1 MKTLQIILV
10 FCLLLCGSGAKA
22 QLFKK
27 LGEAAEKSAERT
39 IERRIEK
46 EASKKTDQA
55 LDSVFTKKKKKK
67 KKKKRKKKNKDKDAD
82 QEENTSSNEGS
93 TETSPTIKRSSDFTP
108 GNITIFEDQFTKDN
122 PGDFPAQWDT
132 NGSGD
137 IAFINDQ
144 KWMRL
149 SGKSKYIP
157 LTKETL
163 PENYTI
169 EFDLFTDGLDGKT
182 SSEAFLTLLIEDN
195 TGFMRAKDWCMA
207 EISVCQFIGNR
218 GVVEKVANGKRQ
230 IRNEIGKDYRKA
242 IKGASHISIAVNKT
256 RMRVWMNENKL
267 VDVPRLVPENA
278 NVFKLAV
285 RGLRDPDGV
294 DEIYISNIRIAKTG
308 EDNRSKLLTEGRLTT
323 NSILFESASATLK
336 DSSFPTIREIASV
349 LEKNPEV
356 TIKIIGHTDDDGPE
370 DSNRTLSRKRADA
383 VKKMMTTAYGID
395 PSRIITDGM
404 GESQP
409 VASNATK
416 EGKAQNRR
424 VEFIKL

>member
-1 MKTLQIILV
+1 MKTLQIIFV
-10 FCLLLCGSGAKA
+10 FCLLLCTSGAKA

-39 IERRIEK
+39 IERRVEK

-55 LDSVFTKKKKKK
+55 LDSVFNKKKKKK
-67 KKKKRKKKNKDKDAD
+67 KEKKRKNKNKDQGDSSSPGDAPK
-82 QEENTSSNEGS
+82 ES
-93 TETSPTIKRSSDFTP
+93 SPTIKRSSDFTP
-108 GNITIFEDQFTKDN
+108 GNIAIFEDQFTKDN

-137 IAFINDQ
+137 VAMINDQ

-195 TGFMRAKDWCMA
+195 TGFTRAKDWCMT

-218 GVVEKVANGKRQ
+218 GVVEKVANGKREL
-230 IRNEIGKDYRKA
+230 RNQIGKDYRKA
-242 IKGASHISIAVNKT
+242 INGASHIAIAVNKT
-256 RMRVWMNENKL
+256 RMRVWLNENKL

-285 RGLRDPDGV
+285 RGLRDPEGI
-294 DEIYISNIRIAKTG
+294 DEIYISNVRIAKTG

-336 DSSFPTIREIASV
+336 DSSFPTIREIATV
-349 LEKNPEV
+349 LEENPEV

-370 DSNRTLSRKRADA
+370 DNNRTLSRKRADA

-395 PSRIITDGM
+395 ASRIITDGM
-404 GESQP
+404 GENQP
-409 VASNATK
+409 VASNATT
-416 EGKAQNRR
+416 EGKALNRR

>member
-1 MKTLQIILV
+1 MKTLQITLI
-10 FCLLLCGSGAKA
+10 FCLLLCSSGAKA

-27 LGEAAEKSAERT
+27 LGEAAEKSAERAV
-39 IERRIEK
+39 ERRVER
-46 EASKKTDQA
+46 ETTKKTDQA
-55 LDSVFTKKKKKK
+55 LDSVFNKKKKKK
-67 KKKKRKKKNKDKDAD
+67 DKKKRKNKEKDTN
-82 QEENTSSNEGS
+82 QEDSTSSNEAS

-108 GNITIFEDQFTKDN
+108 GNIIIFEDQFTKDN

-137 IAFINDQ
+137 IAIINDQ

-157 LTKETL
+157 LTNKTL

-169 EFDLFTDGLDGKT
+169 EFDLYTNGLDKKT
-182 SSEAFLTLLIEDN
+182 SSQAFLTLLIEDN
-195 TGFMRAKDWCMA
+195 TGFTRPKNWCMA
-207 EISVCQFIGNR
+207 ELSVCQYIGNA
-218 GVVEKVANGKRQ
+218 GVVEKVANGERQ
-230 IRNEIGKDYRKA
+230 LRNEIGKDYREA
-242 IKGASHISIAVNKT
+242 INGKSHVSIAVNKT
-256 RMRVWMNENKL
+256 RMRVWLNENKL

-294 DEIYISNIRIAKTG
+294 DEIYISNISIAKTG
-308 EDNRSKLLTEGRLTT
+308 EDNRSKLLTEGRLST

-336 DSSFPTIREIASV
+336 ESSFSTIREIASV
-349 LEKNPEV
+349 LEENPEV
-356 TIKIIGHTDDDGPE
+356 TIKIIGHTDADGPE

-383 VKKMMTTAYGID
+383 VKKIMTTAYGID
-395 PSRIITDGM
+395 ASRITTDGM
-404 GESQP
+404 GEDQP
-409 VASNATK
+409 VASNTTE
-416 EGKAQNRR
+416 EGKALNRR

>member
-1 MKTLQIILV
+1 MKTQHIIFV
-10 FCLLLCGSGAKA
+10 FCLLLCSSGAKA

-27 LGEAAEKSAERT
+27 LGEAAEKSAERAV
-39 IERRIEK
+39 ERRVER
-46 EASKKTDQA
+46 ETTKKTDQA
-55 LDSVFTKKKKKK
+55 LDSVFKKKKK
-67 KKKKRKKKNKDKDAD
+67 KKKKRKNKAKDTGQD
-82 QEENTSSNEGS
+82 ENTSSNEAS
-93 TETSPTIKRSSDFTP
+93 TESSPTIKRSSDFTP

-122 PGDFPAQWDT
+122 PGDFPVQWDT

-137 IAFINDQ
+137 IAMINNQ

-149 SGKSKYIP
+149 SGRSKYIP
-157 LTKETL
+157 LTKESL

-182 SSEAFLTLLIEDN
+182 SSQAFLTLLIEDN
-195 TGFMRAKDWCMA
+195 TGFKRAKDWCMA
-207 EISVCQFIGNR
+207 EISVCQFIGNN
-218 GVVEKVANGKRQ
+218 GVVEKVADGKRQ
-230 IRNEIGKDYRKA
+230 LRNQIGKDYREA
-242 IKGASHISIAVNKT
+242 INGKSHVAIAVNKT
-256 RMRVWMNENKL
+256 RMRVWLNENKL

-285 RGLRDPDGV
+285 RGLRDPEGM

-336 DSSFPTIREIASV
+336 DSSFPTIREIATV
-349 LEKNPEV
+349 LEENPEV
-356 TIKIIGHTDDDGPE
+356 NIKIIGHTDDDGPE
-370 DSNRTLSRKRADA
+370 DRNLTLSRKRADA

-395 PSRIITDGM
+395 ASRITTDGM

-416 EGKAQNRR
+416 EGKTLNRR
-424 VEFIKL
+424 VEFVKL

>member
-1 MKTLQIILV
+1 MKTLQIIFV
-10 FCLLLCGSGAKA
+10 FCLLLCTSGAKA

-39 IERRIEK
+39 IERRVEK

-67 KKKKRKKKNKDKDAD
+67 KEKKRKNKNKDQGDSSSSGDAPK
-82 QEENTSSNEGS
+82 GS
-93 TETSPTIKRSSDFTP
+93 SPTIKRSSDFTP
-108 GNITIFEDQFTKDN
+108 GNIAIFEDQFTKDN

-137 IAFINDQ
+137 VAMINDQ

-182 SSEAFLTLLIEDN
+182 SSEAFLTLLIEDT
-195 TGFMRAKDWCMA
+195 TGFTHTKDWCMT

-218 GVVEKVANGKRQ
+218 GVVEKVANGKREL
-230 IRNEIGKDYRKA
+230 RNLIGKDYRKA
-242 IKGASHISIAVNKT
+242 INGASHIAIAVNKT
-256 RMRVWMNENKL
+256 RMRVWLNENKL

-285 RGLRDPDGV
+285 RGLRDPEGI
-294 DEIYISNIRIAKTG
+294 DEIYISNVRIAKTG

-336 DSSFPTIREIASV
+336 DSSFPTIREIATV
-349 LEKNPEV
+349 LKENPEV

-395 PSRIITDGM
+395 TSRIITDGM
-404 GESQP
+404 GETQP

-416 EGKAQNRR
+416 EGKALNRR

>member
-1 MKTLQIILV
+1 MKIAQIILV
-10 FCLLLCGSGAKA
+10 FCLLLCGTGAKA

-27 LGEAAEKSAERT
+27 LGEVAEKAAERT
-39 IERRIEK
+39 VERRVEK
-46 EASKKTDQA
+46 ETSKKTDQA
-55 LDSVFTKKKKKK
+55 LDSVFSKKKKKKK
-67 KKKKRKKKNKDKDAD
+67 KKKKRKKKNKNKDKDD
-82 QEENTSSNEGS
+82 TESTGEGS
-93 TETSPTIKRSSDFTP
+93 TDPTYTVKRSSDFTP

-137 IAFINDQ
+137 IAMINDQ

-157 LTKETL
+157 LTDETL

-169 EFDLFTDGLDGKT
+169 EFDLFTNGLDGKT

-195 TGFMRAKDWCMA
+195 KGFTRSKDWCMA

-218 GVVEKVANGKRQ
+218 GVVEKVVKGKRQ

-242 IKGASHISIAVNKT
+242 IKGASHIAIAVNKT
-256 RMRVWMNENKL
+256 RMRVWLNENKL

-278 NVFKLAV
+278 DVFKLAV

-294 DEIYISNIRIAKTG
+294 DEIYISNFSMTKTG

-336 DSSFPTIREIASV
+336 DSSFTTIREIASV
-349 LEKNPEV
+349 LEENPKV
-356 TIKIIGHTDDDGPE
+356 NIKIIGHTDADGPD

-383 VKKMMTTAYGID
+383 VKKMMTSAYGID
-395 PSRIITDGM
+395 PSRISTDGM

-409 VASNATK
+409 VASNTTK
-416 EGKAQNRR
+416 EGKALNRR